1 MICVWLLMSPATF
14 FSLSLYST
22 PNRCATDPDRLGRAA
37 RLGVSIQH
45 HRLIM
50 NIRYSGVCVC
60 LAERHRYRVA
70 TLRGLV

>member
-1 MICVWLLMSPATF
+1 MICVWLLMSPATL
-14 FSLSLYST
+14 FSPLYST
-22 PNRCATDPDRLGRAA
+22 QNRCATDPDRLGRAA

-50 NIRYSGVCVC
+50 NIRYSGVRVCV
-60 LAERHRYRVA
+60 AERHRYRVA